1 MGYNDAKVGKGKL
14 ILVQPHFN
22 KSKRMLTGTGRA
34 RQYNVSGKSVPLH
47 PLKRKQASKLL
58 YSMQNKYLFRRYLLF
73 AIALFI
79 NAMGI
84 AYITK
89 ANLGTSPITS
99 VTYVASM
106 FTPLTMG
113 QWTIILN
120 LLFVLLELPF
130 MTRRQV
136 REDLRMYLTQIVITF
151 VFGLCIDLCMGI
163 IHNLNPIT
171 YISKIANLLIG
182 CVILAVGIAL
192 EVKAD
197 VAMMAGE
204 YFVRV
209 LVKKFHRDFGYLKL
223 AFDWSLV
230 AVAVALSLVFMGGV
244 YGVREGTVIA
254 ALLVGPI
261 VHFVTPYYRFI
272 DRWITDKQA
281 VSIQSAVPAA
291 DTPHTVI
298 TIAREFGSGGHLLGE
313 MLARELGIK
322 LYDKEFIHLAAQ
334 KSGIDEEY
342 IRRNEQSIPSFWL
355 KCILAAGSEAS
366 RERSLSPDDVL
377 FVAESN
383 IIRELAAQ
391 GPCIIVGRCA
401 DYVLQDRPRL
411 IKVFCYADPQSLY
424 HRCTTEYGVPADKA
438 QAEIARVNR
447 NRIAHYEYYTGGRWG
462 DPHRYDLML
471 NTGSMG
477 LQTACELV
485 AGLYRKEATAT
496 GKPS

>member
-1 MGYNDAKVGKGKL
+1 
-14 ILVQPHFN
+14 
-22 KSKRMLTGTGRA
+22 
-34 RQYNVSGKSVPLH
+34 
-47 PLKRKQASKLL
+47 
-58 YSMQNKYLFRRYLLF
+58 MQNKYLFRRYLLF
-73 AIALFI
+73 AIALFV
-79 NAMGI
+79 NAMGV

-89 ANLGTSPITS
+89 AALGTSPITS

-113 QWTIILN
+113 QWTIVLN

-136 REDLRMYLTQIVITF
+136 KEDLRMYVSQIVITF
-151 VFGLCIDLCMGI
+151 FFGLCIDLCMFI
-163 IHNLNPIT
+163 IQDLNPVV
-171 YISKIANLLIG
+171 YISKIVNLLIG

-209 LVKKFHRDFGYLKL
+209 LVKKFHKDFGYLKL

-230 AVAVALSLVFMGGV
+230 ALAVILSLCFMGGI

-261 VHFVTPYYRFI
+261 VHFVTPYYRFL
-272 DRWITDKQA
+272 DNWITDKPSEAAQPV
-281 VSIQSAVPAA
+281 VSTGMSYP
-291 DTPHTVI
+291 VI

-313 MLARELGIK
+313 MLAKELGIK
-322 LYDKEFIHLAAQ
+322 LYDKEFIHLAAE
-334 KSGIDEEY
+334 KSGIDEAY

-355 KCILAAGSEAS
+355 KCILTDGNESS
-366 RERSLSPDDVL
+366 RQQSLSPDDVL

-391 GPCIIVGRCA
+391 EPCIIIGRCA
-401 DYVLQDRPRL
+401 DYILQDAPRL
-411 IKVFCYADPQSLY
+411 IKVFCYTDRESAYQ
-424 HRCTTEYGVPADKA
+424 RCTTEYGVPADKA
-438 QAEIARVNR
+438 KAEITRVNR
-447 NRIAHYEYYTGGRWG
+447 NRVAHYEYYTGERWG
-462 DPHRYDLML
+462 DPHRYDLIL
-471 NTGSMG
+471 NTGSIG
-477 LQTACELV
+477 LEAACELV
-485 AGLYRKEATAT
+485 AGLYR
-496 GKPS
+496 SI